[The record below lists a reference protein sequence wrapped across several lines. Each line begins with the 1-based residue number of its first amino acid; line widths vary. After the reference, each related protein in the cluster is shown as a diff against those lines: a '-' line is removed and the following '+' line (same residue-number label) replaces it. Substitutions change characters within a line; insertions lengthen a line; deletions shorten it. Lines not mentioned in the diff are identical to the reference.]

1 MAGNNNQS
9 DTENANSEIRK
20 AHFIVQHGDGDD
32 DEAGSEISFL
42 TLSNKG
48 IHAEGIFL
56 NLGHPGGGVTFVEE
70 IVAGRAR
77 VGRRGGDPMEK
88 IRVGIRGVS

>member
-48 IHAEGIFL
+48 IHAEGIFEFL
-56 NLGHPGGGVTFVEE
+56 NWRFQYRFDCCYYLQCARSLLTIQLTF
-70 IVAGRAR
+70 
-77 VGRRGGDPMEK
+77 
-88 IRVGIRGVS
+88 